1 MLFLK
6 ETRVETII
14 PMPQAI
20 EAVEEALA
28 ETSRGNAVVLP
39 RRRIHH
45 TNRMLFGV
53 LPGSFKGAMGAYL
66 QTDRDRTIHHET
78 VILYSVETGEPLI
91 LFQDCSINELR
102 TGAAGGVGAKHLA
115 SPDARRVAVI
125 GSEKHAFT
133 QLQAVCAV
141 RPIDTVRVF
150 SPTPAHRLK
159 FADHARA
166 ALGLEVTAA
175 DSAEAALEGSDIVIT
190 ATNAQSPV
198 FEGRSLRP
206 GMHVTSI
213 ANGDK
218 TRVRE
223 EIDHGTMTRA
233 AQGLRHFEGD
243 RAGQR
248 ERRVPGGPGRR
259 AHLGRRVRAGGRD
272 PRKRA
277 RTDGTGRDHAVQA
290 SGVGDHG
297 LGGGAAGVR
306 GGEGLGFGAEAVA
319 VLVTRARRYEVG
331 AQAPGRHS
339 RETGRVKTLTSGH
352 ERPLRHSRE
361 SGNPGVLEGSLRG
374 VSPLHP
380 AWIPA
385 FAGMTISGAVASLGC
400 GFDTTWKAG
409 IQGRGGAKRTC
420 SPA

>member
-20 EAVEEALA
+20 KAVEEALA

-115 SPDARRVAVI
+115 RPEARRVAVI

-150 SPTPAHRLK
+150 SPTPAHRSR
-159 FADHARA
+159 FADRVRA
-166 ALGLEVTAA
+166 GLGLEATAA

-198 FEGRSLRP
+198 FEGSGLRP

-218 TRVRE
+218 TRMRE
-223 EIDHGTMTRA
+223 EIDRDTMRRA
-233 AQGLRHFEGD
+233 ARVCITSKATVQTNESDVFRAVRDGALTWDGVCELGD
-243 RAGQR
+243 
-248 ERRVPGGPGRR
+248 VI
-259 AHLGRRVRAGGRD
+259 LGN
-272 PRKRA
+272 
-277 RTDGTGRDHAVQA
+277 
-290 SGVGDHG
+290 
-297 LGGGAAGVR
+297 
-306 GGEGLGFGAEAVA
+306 
-319 VLVTRARRYEVG
+319 
-331 AQAPGRHS
+331 APGRTAPDEITLFKLQGLGIMDLALGL
-339 RETGRVKTLTSGH
+339 RAYEAVKDS
-352 ERPLRHSRE
+352 
-361 SGNPGVLEGSLRG
+361 
-374 VSPLHP
+374 
-380 AWIPA
+380 
-385 FAGMTISGAVASLGC
+385 ASVQRL
-400 GFDTTWKAG
+400 
-409 IQGRGGAKRTC
+409 
-420 SPA
+420 

>member
-150 SPTPAHRLK
+150 SPTPAHRIR
-159 FADHARA
+159 FAGRARTDLDLDA
-166 ALGLEVTAA
+166 TAA

-223 EIDHGTMTRA
+223 EIDRDAMTRA
-233 AQGLRHFEGD
+233 AKVCITSKATVQANESDVFRAVRDGALTWDGVCELGDVILGNVPGRTAPDEITLFKLQGLGIMD
-243 RAGQR
+243 LAVGLRAY
-248 ERRVPGGPGRR
+248 EAMKDSVS
-259 AHLGRRVRAGGRD
+259 
-272 PRKRA
+272 
-277 RTDGTGRDHAVQA
+277 VQ
-290 SGVGDHG
+290 
-297 LGGGAAGVR
+297 
-306 GGEGLGFGAEAVA
+306 
-319 VLVTRARRYEVG
+319 
-331 AQAPGRHS
+331 
-339 RETGRVKTLTSGH
+339 
-352 ERPLRHSRE
+352 
-361 SGNPGVLEGSLRG
+361 SL
-374 VSPLHP
+374 
-380 AWIPA
+380 
-385 FAGMTISGAVASLGC
+385 
-400 GFDTTWKAG
+400 
-409 IQGRGGAKRTC
+409 
-420 SPA
+420 

>member
-150 SPTPAHRLK
+150 SPTPAHRLR
-159 FADHARA
+159 FAGRARTDLDLDA
-166 ALGLEVTAA
+166 TAA

-198 FEGRSLRP
+198 FEGRSLRA

-223 EIDHGTMTRA
+223 EIDRDAMTRA
-233 AQGLRHFEGD
+233 A
-243 RAGQR
+243 
-248 ERRVPGGPGRR
+248 RVCITSK
-259 AHLGRRVRAGGRD
+259 A
-272 PRKRA
+272 
-277 RTDGTGRDHAVQA
+277 TVQA
-290 SGVGDHG
+290 NESDVFRAVRDGALTWDGVCELGDVI
-297 LGGGAAGVR
+297 LGN
-306 GGEGLGFGAEAVA
+306 
-319 VLVTRARRYEVG
+319 
-331 AQAPGRHS
+331 APGRTAPD
-339 RETGRVKTLTSGH
+339 EVTLFKLQGLGIMDLAVG
-352 ERPLRHSRE
+352 LRAYEALKDS
-361 SGNPGVLEGSLRG
+361 
-374 VSPLHP
+374 
-380 AWIPA
+380 
-385 FAGMTISGAVASLGC
+385 ASVQRL
-400 GFDTTWKAG
+400 
-409 IQGRGGAKRTC
+409 
-420 SPA
+420 

>member
-115 SPDARRVAVI
+115 RPEARQVAVI

-150 SPTPAHRLK
+150 SPTPAHRLR
-159 FADHARA
+159 FAGRARTDLDLDA
-166 ALGLEVTAA
+166 TAA

-198 FEGRSLRP
+198 FEGRSLRA

-223 EIDHGTMTRA
+223 EIDRDTMSRA
-233 AQGLRHFEGD
+233 ARVCVTSADTVRTNESDVFRAVRDGILTWDGVCELGDVILGNVPGRTAPDEITLFKLQGLGIMD
-243 RAGQR
+243 LAVGLRAYEALKDSASVQR
-248 ERRVPGGPGRR
+248 
-259 AHLGRRVRAGGRD
+259 
-272 PRKRA
+272 
-277 RTDGTGRDHAVQA
+277 
-290 SGVGDHG
+290 
-297 LGGGAAGVR
+297 
-306 GGEGLGFGAEAVA
+306 
-319 VLVTRARRYEVG
+319 
-331 AQAPGRHS
+331 
-339 RETGRVKTLTSGH
+339 
-352 ERPLRHSRE
+352 
-361 SGNPGVLEGSLRG
+361 
-374 VSPLHP
+374 
-380 AWIPA
+380 I
-385 FAGMTISGAVASLGC
+385 
-400 GFDTTWKAG
+400 
-409 IQGRGGAKRTC
+409 
-420 SPA
+420 

>member
-6 ETRVETII
+6 DTPVETII
-14 PMPQAI
+14 PMTQAI
-20 EAVEEALA
+20 EAVEESLA

-45 TNRMLFGV
+45 DNRMLFGV

-66 QTDRDRTIHHET
+66 QTDRDRSIHHET

-102 TGAAGGVGAKHLA
+102 TGAAGGVGARHLA
-115 SPDARRVAVI
+115 PADARRVAVI

-141 RPIDTVRVF
+141 RSIETVRVF
-150 SPTPAHRLK
+150 SPTPAHRIR
-159 FADHARA
+159 FAGLVA
-166 ALGLEVTAA
+166 ADLDLDVTAA

-223 EIDHGTMTRA
+223 EIDRDAMTRA
-233 AQGLRHFEGD
+233 AKVCITSK
-243 RAGQR
+243 A
-248 ERRVPGGPGRR
+248 
-259 AHLGRRVRAGGRD
+259 
-272 PRKRA
+272 
-277 RTDGTGRDHAVQA
+277 TVQA
-290 SGVGDHG
+290 NESDVFRAVRDGALTWDGVCELGDVI
-297 LGGGAAGVR
+297 LGN
-306 GGEGLGFGAEAVA
+306 
-319 VLVTRARRYEVG
+319 
-331 AQAPGRHS
+331 APGRTAP
-339 RETGRVKTLTSGH
+339 EEITLFKLQGLGIMDLAVG
-352 ERPLRHSRE
+352 LRAYEALKDS
-361 SGNPGVLEGSLRG
+361 
-374 VSPLHP
+374 
-380 AWIPA
+380 
-385 FAGMTISGAVASLGC
+385 ASVQRL
-400 GFDTTWKAG
+400 
-409 IQGRGGAKRTC
+409 
-420 SPA
+420 

>member
-6 ETRVETII
+6 ETQVETII

-141 RPIDTVRVF
+141 RPIDAVTVF
-150 SPTPAHRLK
+150 SPTPAHRLR
-159 FADHARA
+159 FAGRARTDLDLDA
-166 ALGLEVTAA
+166 TAA

-223 EIDHGTMTRA
+223 EIDRDTMSRA
-233 AQGLRHFEGD
+233 ARVCVTSADTVRTNESDVF
-243 RAGQR
+243 RA
-248 ERRVPGGPGRR
+248 
-259 AHLGRRVRAGGRD
+259 VR
-272 PRKRA
+272 
-277 RTDGTGRDHAVQA
+277 DGTLTWD
-290 SGVGDHG
+290 GVCELGDVI
-297 LGGGAAGVR
+297 L
-306 GGEGLGFGAEAVA
+306 EN
-319 VLVTRARRYEVG
+319 
-331 AQAPGRHS
+331 APGRTAPD
-339 RETGRVKTLTSGH
+339 EITLFKLQGLGIMDLAVG
-352 ERPLRHSRE
+352 LRAYE
-361 SGNPGVLEGSLRG
+361 ALRDSAL
-374 VSPLHP
+374 VQR
-380 AWIPA
+380 I
-385 FAGMTISGAVASLGC
+385 
-400 GFDTTWKAG
+400 
-409 IQGRGGAKRTC
+409 
-420 SPA
+420 

>member
-150 SPTPAHRLK
+150 SPTPAHRIR
-159 FADHARA
+159 FAGRARTDLDLDA
-166 ALGLEVTAA
+166 TAA
-175 DSAEAALEGSDIVIT
+175 DSAEAAVDGSDIVIT

-223 EIDHGTMTRA
+223 EIDRDAMTRA
-233 AQGLRHFEGD
+233 A
-243 RAGQR
+243 
-248 ERRVPGGPGRR
+248 RVCITSK
-259 AHLGRRVRAGGRD
+259 A
-272 PRKRA
+272 
-277 RTDGTGRDHAVQA
+277 TVQA
-290 SGVGDHG
+290 NESDVFRAVRDGALTWDGVCELGDVI
-297 LGGGAAGVR
+297 LGN
-306 GGEGLGFGAEAVA
+306 
-319 VLVTRARRYEVG
+319 
-331 AQAPGRHS
+331 APGRTAPEEITLFKLQGLGIMDLAVGL
-339 RETGRVKTLTSGH
+339 RAYEAVKDS
-352 ERPLRHSRE
+352 
-361 SGNPGVLEGSLRG
+361 
-374 VSPLHP
+374 
-380 AWIPA
+380 
-385 FAGMTISGAVASLGC
+385 ASVQRL
-400 GFDTTWKAG
+400 
-409 IQGRGGAKRTC
+409 
-420 SPA
+420 

>member
-115 SPDARRVAVI
+115 SPGRPAGGGHRQREARLHPAP
-125 GSEKHAFT
+125 GG
-133 QLQAVCAV
+133 V
-141 RPIDTVRVF
+141 RGEAHRYAVRVF
-150 SPTPAHRLK
+150 SPTPAHRHSIRRPLPRRTL
-159 FADHARA
+159 AWRSRPR
-166 ALGLEVTAA
+166 TAPRPRV
-175 DSAEAALEGSDIVIT
+175 EGSDIVIT

-223 EIDHGTMTRA
+223 EIDRDAMTRA
-233 AQGLRHFEGD
+233 ARVCITSKATVQANESDVFRAVRDGALTWDGVCELGDVILGNVPGRTAPEEITLFKLQGLGIMD
-243 RAGQR
+243 
-248 ERRVPGGPGRR
+248 
-259 AHLGRRVRAGGRD
+259 L
-272 PRKRA
+272 
-277 RTDGTGRDHAVQA
+277 AV
-290 SGVGDHG
+290 
-297 LGGGAAGVR
+297 GAARLRGAERLGV
-306 GGEGLGFGAEAVA
+306 GAEAV
-319 VLVTRARRYEVG
+319 G
-331 AQAPGRHS
+331 DS
-339 RETGRVKTLTSGH
+339 
-352 ERPLRHSRE
+352 
-361 SGNPGVLEGSLRG
+361 
-374 VSPLHP
+374 
-380 AWIPA
+380 
-385 FAGMTISGAVASLGC
+385 
-400 GFDTTWKAG
+400 
-409 IQGRGGAKRTC
+409 
-420 SPA
+420 

>member
-150 SPTPAHRLK
+150 SPTPAHRIR
-159 FADHARA
+159 FADHSRA
-166 ALGLEVTAA
+166 ALGLEVTAT
-175 DSAEAALEGSDIVIT
+175 DSAEAAVEGSDIVIT

-223 EIDHGTMTRA
+223 EIDRDAMTRA
-233 AQGLRHFEGD
+233 ARVCITSKATVQANESDVFRAVRDGALTWDGVCELGDVILGNVPGRTAPEEITLFKLQGLGIMD
-243 RAGQR
+243 LAVGLRAYEALKDSASVQR
-248 ERRVPGGPGRR
+248 
-259 AHLGRRVRAGGRD
+259 L
-272 PRKRA
+272 
-277 RTDGTGRDHAVQA
+277 
-290 SGVGDHG
+290 
-297 LGGGAAGVR
+297 
-306 GGEGLGFGAEAVA
+306 
-319 VLVTRARRYEVG
+319 
-331 AQAPGRHS
+331 
-339 RETGRVKTLTSGH
+339 
-352 ERPLRHSRE
+352 
-361 SGNPGVLEGSLRG
+361 
-374 VSPLHP
+374 
-380 AWIPA
+380 
-385 FAGMTISGAVASLGC
+385 
-400 GFDTTWKAG
+400 
-409 IQGRGGAKRTC
+409 
-420 SPA
+420 

>member
-6 ETRVETII
+6 DTPVETII
-14 PMPQAI
+14 PMTQAI
-20 EAVEEALA
+20 EAVEESLA

-45 TNRMLFGV
+45 DNRMLFGV

-66 QTDRDRTIHHET
+66 QTDRDRSIHHET

-102 TGAAGGVGAKHLA
+102 TGAAGGVGARHLA
-115 SPDARRVAVI
+115 PADARRVAVI

-141 RPIDTVRVF
+141 RSIETVRVF
-150 SPTPAHRLK
+150 SPTPAHRIR
-159 FADHARA
+159 FAGRVA
-166 ALGLEVTAA
+166 ADLDLDVTAA

-223 EIDHGTMTRA
+223 EIDRDTLSRA
-233 AQGLRHFEGD
+233 A
-243 RAGQR
+243 
-248 ERRVPGGPGRR
+248 RVCVTSK
-259 AHLGRRVRAGGRD
+259 A
-272 PRKRA
+272 
-277 RTDGTGRDHAVQA
+277 TVQA
-290 SGVGDHG
+290 NESDLFRAVRDGALNWDGVCELGDVI
-297 LGGGAAGVR
+297 LGN
-306 GGEGLGFGAEAVA
+306 
-319 VLVTRARRYEVG
+319 
-331 AQAPGRHS
+331 APGRTAP
-339 RETGRVKTLTSGH
+339 EEITLFKLQGLGIMDLAVG
-352 ERPLRHSRE
+352 LRAYEALKDS
-361 SGNPGVLEGSLRG
+361 
-374 VSPLHP
+374 
-380 AWIPA
+380 
-385 FAGMTISGAVASLGC
+385 ASVQR
-400 GFDTTWKAG
+400 
-409 IQGRGGAKRTC
+409 I
-420 SPA
+420 

>member
-150 SPTPAHRLK
+150 SPTPAHRLR
-159 FADHARA
+159 FAGRARTDLDLDA
-166 ALGLEVTAA
+166 TAA

-223 EIDHGTMTRA
+223 EIDRDAMTRA
-233 AQGLRHFEGD
+233 ARVCITSKATVQANESDVFRAVRDGALTWDGVCELGDVILGNVPGRTAPEEITLFKLQGLGIMD
-243 RAGQR
+243 LAVGLRAYEALKDSASVQR
-248 ERRVPGGPGRR
+248 
-259 AHLGRRVRAGGRD
+259 L
-272 PRKRA
+272 
-277 RTDGTGRDHAVQA
+277 
-290 SGVGDHG
+290 
-297 LGGGAAGVR
+297 
-306 GGEGLGFGAEAVA
+306 
-319 VLVTRARRYEVG
+319 
-331 AQAPGRHS
+331 
-339 RETGRVKTLTSGH
+339 
-352 ERPLRHSRE
+352 
-361 SGNPGVLEGSLRG
+361 
-374 VSPLHP
+374 
-380 AWIPA
+380 
-385 FAGMTISGAVASLGC
+385 
-400 GFDTTWKAG
+400 
-409 IQGRGGAKRTC
+409 
-420 SPA
+420 

>member
-141 RPIDTVRVF
+141 RPIDAVTVF
-150 SPTPAHRLK
+150 SPTPAHRLR
-159 FADHARA
+159 FAGRARTDLDLDA
-166 ALGLEVTAA
+166 TAA

-223 EIDHGTMTRA
+223 ELDRDAMTRA
-233 AQGLRHFEGD
+233 A
-243 RAGQR
+243 
-248 ERRVPGGPGRR
+248 RVCITSK
-259 AHLGRRVRAGGRD
+259 A
-272 PRKRA
+272 
-277 RTDGTGRDHAVQA
+277 TVQA
-290 SGVGDHG
+290 NESDVFRAVRDGALTWDGVCELGDVI
-297 LGGGAAGVR
+297 LGN
-306 GGEGLGFGAEAVA
+306 
-319 VLVTRARRYEVG
+319 
-331 AQAPGRHS
+331 APGRTAP
-339 RETGRVKTLTSGH
+339 EEITLFKLQGLGIMDLAVG
-352 ERPLRHSRE
+352 LRAYEALKDS
-361 SGNPGVLEGSLRG
+361 
-374 VSPLHP
+374 
-380 AWIPA
+380 
-385 FAGMTISGAVASLGC
+385 ASVQRL
-400 GFDTTWKAG
+400 
-409 IQGRGGAKRTC
+409 
-420 SPA
+420 

>member
-28 ETSRGNAVVLP
+28 ETSRGHAVVLP

-115 SPDARRVAVI
+115 SAGGPAGGGHRQR
-125 GSEKHAFT
+125 ETRLHA
-133 QLQAVCAV
+133 APGGV
-141 RPIDTVRVF
+141 RGA
-150 SPTPAHRLK
+150 AHRY
-159 FADHARA
+159 RQ
-166 ALGLEVTAA
+166 GLQPDPGAPHSIRRPRPRPPLAWRSRPRTAPRPQ
-175 DSAEAALEGSDIVIT
+175 LEGSDIVIT

-198 FEGRSLRP
+198 FEGRSLRA

-223 EIDHGTMTRA
+223 EIDRDTMSRA
-233 AQGLRHFEGD
+233 ARVCVTSEG
-243 RAGQR
+243 
-248 ERRVPGGPGRR
+248 
-259 AHLGRRVRAGGRD
+259 H
-272 PRKRA
+272 
-277 RTDGTGRDHAVQA
+277 
-290 SGVGDHG
+290 
-297 LGGGAAGVR
+297 GGAPMEAMSFVRFGTTTLTWDGVC
-306 GGEGLGFGAEAVA
+306 ELGDVILGN
-319 VLVTRARRYEVG
+319 
-331 AQAPGRHS
+331 APGRTTS
-339 RETGRVKTLTSGH
+339 EEITLFKLQGLGIMDLAVG
-352 ERPLRHSRE
+352 LRAYEALKDS
-361 SGNPGVLEGSLRG
+361 
-374 VSPLHP
+374 
-380 AWIPA
+380 
-385 FAGMTISGAVASLGC
+385 ASVQRL
-400 GFDTTWKAG
+400 
-409 IQGRGGAKRTC
+409 
-420 SPA
+420 

>member
-20 EAVEEALA
+20 KAVEEALA

-115 SPDARRVAVI
+115 RPEARRVAVI

-141 RPIDTVRVF
+141 RPIDAVRVF
-150 SPTPAHRLK
+150 SPTSAHRLR
-159 FADHARA
+159 FAGRARTDLDLDA
-166 ALGLEVTAA
+166 TAA

-223 EIDHGTMTRA
+223 EIDRDTMSRA
-233 AQGLRHFEGD
+233 A
-243 RAGQR
+243 
-248 ERRVPGGPGRR
+248 RVCITSK
-259 AHLGRRVRAGGRD
+259 A
-272 PRKRA
+272 
-277 RTDGTGRDHAVQA
+277 TVQA
-290 SGVGDHG
+290 NESDVFRAVRDGALTWDGVCELGDVI
-297 LGGGAAGVR
+297 LGN
-306 GGEGLGFGAEAVA
+306 
-319 VLVTRARRYEVG
+319 
-331 AQAPGRHS
+331 APGRTAPDEITLFKLQGLGIMDLAVGL
-339 RETGRVKTLTSGH
+339 RAYDAVKDS
-352 ERPLRHSRE
+352 
-361 SGNPGVLEGSLRG
+361 
-374 VSPLHP
+374 
-380 AWIPA
+380 
-385 FAGMTISGAVASLGC
+385 ASVQRL
-400 GFDTTWKAG
+400 
-409 IQGRGGAKRTC
+409 
-420 SPA
+420 

>member
-1 MLFLK
+1 MFFLK

-150 SPTPAHRLK
+150 SPTPTHRLR

-166 ALGLEVTAA
+166 ALDLEVTAA
-175 DSAEAALEGSDIVIT
+175 DSAEAALEGSDIVIA

-223 EIDHGTMTRA
+223 EIDRDAMTRA
-233 AQGLRHFEGD
+233 A
-243 RAGQR
+243 
-248 ERRVPGGPGRR
+248 RVCITSK
-259 AHLGRRVRAGGRD
+259 A
-272 PRKRA
+272 
-277 RTDGTGRDHAVQA
+277 TVQA
-290 SGVGDHG
+290 NESDVFRAVRDGALTWDGVCELGDVI
-297 LGGGAAGVR
+297 LGN
-306 GGEGLGFGAEAVA
+306 
-319 VLVTRARRYEVG
+319 
-331 AQAPGRHS
+331 APGRTAPD
-339 RETGRVKTLTSGH
+339 EITLFKLQGLGIMDLAVG
-352 ERPLRHSRE
+352 LRAYE
-361 SGNPGVLEGSLRG
+361 ALKD
-374 VSPLHP
+374 
-380 AWIPA
+380 
-385 FAGMTISGAVASLGC
+385 TASVQRL
-400 GFDTTWKAG
+400 
-409 IQGRGGAKRTC
+409 
-420 SPA
+420 

>member
-6 ETRVETII
+6 DTPVETII
-14 PMPQAI
+14 PMAQAI
-20 EAVEEALA
+20 EAVEESLA

-45 TNRMLFGV
+45 DNRMLFGV

-78 VILYSVETGEPLI
+78 VILYSVETGEPLV

-115 SPDARRVAVI
+115 PPDARRAAVI

-150 SPTPAHRLK
+150 SPTPANRLR
-159 FADHARA
+159 FAERVRSG
-166 ALGLEVTAA
+166 LGLEATAA

-198 FEGRSLRP
+198 FDGRGLRP

-213 ANGDK
+213 ANGDS

-223 EIDHGTMTRA
+223 EIDRDTMTRA
-233 AQGLRHFEGD
+233 ARVCVTSRATVEANGSDVFRAVRDGVLGWDGVCELGD
-243 RAGQR
+243 
-248 ERRVPGGPGRR
+248 VI
-259 AHLGRRVRAGGRD
+259 LGN
-272 PRKRA
+272 
-277 RTDGTGRDHAVQA
+277 
-290 SGVGDHG
+290 
-297 LGGGAAGVR
+297 
-306 GGEGLGFGAEAVA
+306 
-319 VLVTRARRYEVG
+319 
-331 AQAPGRHS
+331 APGRTAPD
-339 RETGRVKTLTSGH
+339 EITLFKLQGLGIMDLAVG
-352 ERPLRHSRE
+352 LRAYEALKDS
-361 SGNPGVLEGSLRG
+361 
-374 VSPLHP
+374 
-380 AWIPA
+380 
-385 FAGMTISGAVASLGC
+385 ASVQR
-400 GFDTTWKAG
+400 
-409 IQGRGGAKRTC
+409 I
-420 SPA
+420 

>member
-6 ETRVETII
+6 DTSVETII
-14 PMPQAI
+14 PMAQAI
-20 EAVEEALA
+20 EAVEESLA

-45 TNRMLFGV
+45 DNRMLFGV

-66 QTDRDRTIHHET
+66 QTDRDRAIHHET

-102 TGAAGGVGAKHLA
+102 TGAAGGVGARHLA
-115 SPDARRVAVI
+115 PADARRVAVI

-150 SPTPAHRLK
+150 SPTSAHRIR
-159 FADHARA
+159 FAGRVA
-166 ALGLEVTAA
+166 ADLDLDVTPA

-223 EIDHGTMTRA
+223 EIDRDAMTRA
-233 AQGLRHFEGD
+233 AKVCITSKATVHANESDVFRAVRDGALTWDGVCELGD
-243 RAGQR
+243 
-248 ERRVPGGPGRR
+248 VI
-259 AHLGRRVRAGGRD
+259 LGN
-272 PRKRA
+272 
-277 RTDGTGRDHAVQA
+277 
-290 SGVGDHG
+290 
-297 LGGGAAGVR
+297 
-306 GGEGLGFGAEAVA
+306 
-319 VLVTRARRYEVG
+319 
-331 AQAPGRHS
+331 APGRTAP
-339 RETGRVKTLTSGH
+339 EEITLFKLQGLGIMDLAVG
-352 ERPLRHSRE
+352 LRAYEALKDS
-361 SGNPGVLEGSLRG
+361 
-374 VSPLHP
+374 
-380 AWIPA
+380 
-385 FAGMTISGAVASLGC
+385 ASVQRL
-400 GFDTTWKAG
+400 
-409 IQGRGGAKRTC
+409 
-420 SPA
+420 